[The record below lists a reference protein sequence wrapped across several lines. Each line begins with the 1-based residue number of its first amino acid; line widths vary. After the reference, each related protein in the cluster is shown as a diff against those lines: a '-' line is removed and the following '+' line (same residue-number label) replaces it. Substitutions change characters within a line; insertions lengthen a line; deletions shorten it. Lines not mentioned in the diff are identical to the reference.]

1 MEQRGR
7 RNDGTAECGEHGVME
22 SWRVAGARGELRD
35 QLCLINLPF
44 FCPVSEL

>member
-1 MEQRGR
+1 MTEQRSAGSM
-7 RNDGTAECGEHGVME
+7 ESWSHGVME
-22 SWRVAGARGELRD
+22 SGWRSGELRD